1 MKRPAASPSRSRS
14 RRPRSLRAVAVV
26 LVLAGVAVTAGFAIH
41 AEGQRHCAGLAIDI
55 VPGGDVQLVAAEEL
69 RAAIEV
75 DGPLAGR
82 SAQEIDLGEIER
94 RAAALPA
101 VASTEVYTSLNGTVH
116 VQVTQREPVAR
127 LHRSTHVPDVY
138 LDPQGAAFPIVLGRN
153 VRVPVIHAPSEVLA
167 RPALAVVAKIQN
179 DPLWS
184 EFVDQI
190 AFTPRGL
197 ELVPRVGDVRIV
209 LGDTTNLEDK
219 FLRLSTFYREVASRG
234 DLELYSRIVLAYDDQ
249 VVGVRRSPLVSTHAT
264 TAPAIP

>member
-1 MKRPAASPSRSRS
+1 MVRLA
-14 RRPRSLRAVAVV
+14 AVV
-26 LVLAGVAVTAGFAIH
+26 LVLAGAAVTAGFAIH
-41 AEGQRHCAGLAIDI
+41 AEGQRHCAGLEIEV
-55 VPGGDVQLVAAEEL
+55 VPGGDVQLVAAEDL

-75 DGPLAGR
+75 DGALAGR

-127 LHRSTHVPDVY
+127 LHRSSQVPDVY
-138 LDPQGAAFPIVLGRN
+138 LDPHGAPFPIVLGRN

-167 RPALAVVAKIQN
+167 RPALAVVAKIQD
-179 DPLWS
+179 DPLWF

-209 LGDTTNLEDK
+209 LGDTTNLDDK
-219 FLRLSTFYREVASRG
+219 IRRLNTFYREVAARG
-234 DLELYSRIVLAYDDQ
+234 EIETYSRIVLAYDDQ
-249 VVGVRRSPLVSTHAT
+249 VVGVRRSPLVPTHAT
-264 TAPAIP
+264 TALAIP

>member
-1 MKRPAASPSRSRS
+1 MKRTAVPPSRSRS
-14 RRPRSLRAVAVV
+14 RRRRVLRAVAVV

-41 AEGQRHCAGLAIDI
+41 AEGQRHCAGLEVEV
-55 VPGGDVQLVAAEEL
+55 VPGGDVQLVAAEDV

-94 RAAALPA
+94 RAAALHA
-101 VASTEVYTSLNGTVH
+101 IASTEVYTSLIGKIH
-116 VQVTQREPVAR
+116 VKVTQREPVAR
-127 LHRSTHVPDVY
+127 LHRSAHQPDMY
-138 LDPQGAAFPIVLGRN
+138 LDASGATFPIVLGRN
-153 VRVPVIHAPSEVLA
+153 VRVPVIHAPSEALA
-167 RPALAVVAKIQN
+167 RPALAVVAKVQG
-179 DPLWS
+179 DPVWS

-190 AFTPRGL
+190 ALTPRGL

-209 LGDTTNLEDK
+209 LGDTANLEDK
-219 FLRLSTFYREVASRG
+219 FLRLSTFYREVAARG
-234 DLELYSRIVLAYDDQ
+234 DLETYSRIVLAYDDQ